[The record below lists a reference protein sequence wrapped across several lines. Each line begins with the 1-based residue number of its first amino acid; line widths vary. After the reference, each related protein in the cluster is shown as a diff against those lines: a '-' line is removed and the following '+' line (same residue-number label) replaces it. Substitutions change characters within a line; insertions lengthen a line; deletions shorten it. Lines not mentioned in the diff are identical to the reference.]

1 MAPAY
6 LRRRITR
13 VGSPYRS
20 GDTTTFVYIGDAES
34 VRIVHFMARFPRLP
48 PMERIQGTEVWCA
61 TVELPRGSRVEYR
74 YEVAGKDRTDVVGD
88 PLNWKTASDPFGVN
102 SVAFAPGYAAPAW
115 ASPDPD
121 AAKGTIETFEIASA
135 AFGGQRAYSAYLPAS
150 YSDDGAHPVVV
161 FHDGSD
167 LLAYAS
173 LATVLDNL
181 IADGVIRPIVALLL
195 DPVERN
201 REYMTAVEHGRFV
214 VKDVLAHAERELAVA
229 TDPAD
234 RIIAGA
240 SLGAV
245 ASLATAWRF
254 PGTFG
259 SLILLSGSFVTAT
272 GGPWNRS
279 PEMQSVIDFMADFA
293 DAPGTPASR
302 AWMTCGA
309 YEALSGD
316 NREFVPSLA
325 AAGIGVRYTEPLDG
339 HHWTSW
345 RDGIGEALQDLAAP
359 VGGDGTGSV
368 TG

>member
-20 GDTTTFVYIGDAES
+20 GDTTTFVFIGDAES
-34 VRIVHFMARFPRLP
+34 VRIEHFMARFPRLP
-48 PMERIQGTEVWCA
+48 PMERIKGTEVWCA
-61 TVELPRGSRVEYR
+61 TVQLPRGSRVEYR
-74 YEVAGKDRTDVVGD
+74 YEVVGKDRTDVVGD

-102 SVAFAPGYAAPAW
+102 SVALGPGYAAPAW
-115 ASPDPD
+115 ASPKLDV
-121 AAKGTIETFEIASA
+121 AEGTIETFEIAST
-135 AFGGQRAYSAYLPAS
+135 AFGGRRAYSAYLPAG
-150 YSDDGAHPVVV
+150 YSDESAYPLVV

-167 LLAYAS
+167 LLEYAA
-173 LATVLDNL
+173 LATILDNL
-181 IADGVIRPIVALLL
+181 IDDGAIRPIVGLLL

-201 REYMTAVEHGRFV
+201 LEYMAAADHSRFV
-214 VKDVLAHAERELAVA
+214 VEDVLAHAEGELAVS
-229 TDPAD
+229 TDPAE

-245 ASLATAWRF
+245 ASLATVWQF
-254 PGTFG
+254 PGTFE

-279 PEMQSVIDFMADFA
+279 AEMQPVIDLMAEFA
-293 DAPGTPASR
+293 ATPGTLAFR
-302 AWMTCGA
+302 AWMACGA

-325 AAGIGVRYTEPLDG
+325 AAGMEVRYAEPLDG

-359 VGGDGTGSV
+359 FEGDGTGSV
-368 TG
+368 AR